1 MSDTLARLSLALA
14 DKYRI
19 ERELGAALLLLVAAC
34 AAGTPAPPTPTN
46 ITAVEQT
53 SGTTS
58 LLIGLSPVNE
68 NVVWA
73 SGVRGTWVRT
83 IDGGATWTHG
93 VVPGA
98 ELLQFRDVHA
108 LDASTAWLM
117 SAGTSDSARIYVTHD
132 GGAHWILQYA
142 NPDVKGFYDC
152 MDFWDARRGLV
163 VGDAVDGQK
172 VILSTADGGAHW
184 GRIYPPTL
192 PPADSGE
199 GSFAASGTCL
209 ITRHG
214 GHAWIAV
221 GTPTAKLLHTA
232 DYGRTWTSTAIPLV
246 AISSVAFRDDHN
258 GIVLGTDSS
267 AATASTSDGG
277 QTWVRGGKP
286 PFGQGVYGG
295 IYVQGTKHP
304 TVVAVGPGGL
314 AWSRDDGASWT
325 VINNNVYWTAGS
337 APAARGR
344 APLGAVW
351 AMGARGRIT
360 KLSGF

>member
-1 MSDTLARLSLALA
+1 MLRT
-14 DKYRI
+14 I
-19 ERELGAALLLLVAAC
+19 PFFLVTAC
-34 AAGTPAPPTPTN
+34 ATATLTTPVPVQ
-46 ITAVEQT
+46 ITSVEQS

-68 NVVWA
+68 KVVWA

-83 IDGGATWTHG
+83 VDGGATWTHG

-98 ELLQFRDVHA
+98 ELLQFRDVQA
-108 LDASTAWLM
+108 LDANTAWLM
-117 SAGTSDSARIYVTHD
+117 SAGLSDSARIYVTHD
-132 GGAHWILQYA
+132 GGAHWILQNA
-142 NPDVKGFYDC
+142 NPDITGFYDC

-163 VGDAVDGQK
+163 IGDAVAGQK
-172 VILSTADGGAHW
+172 VILATADGGAHW

-209 ITRHG
+209 ITRPG

-232 DYGRTWTSTAIPLV
+232 DYGRTWSSTAIPLV
-246 AISSVAFRDDHN
+246 AISSVAFRDNMH

-277 QTWVRGGKP
+277 HTWVRGGKP

-295 IYVQGTKHP
+295 IYVQGAKHP